1 MILISIHLIGHP
13 FLLFLHSPYPFA
25 YPFFSISIL
34 CSLTSFFHFLT
45 LLNFYR
51 LFSSPLPPF
60 SDFFSPLP
68 PFPLLLFF
76 ISIFFPPHPIQC
88 FPSFSF
94 TQFSSSSS
102 LLSLPRHLHYFRE
115 TPGNRKDPSAGC
127 RGRLEG
133 LTDSCFPE
141 QRPSTASHTRWY
153 LIGHWT
159 TENDSKRWKS

>member
-76 ISIFFPPHPIQC
+76 ISIFFPTSPYPM
-88 FPSFSF
+88 FPFFLFHSIFLLLF
-94 TQFSSSSS
+94 LAQPTEASS
-102 LLSLPRHLHYFRE
+102 LF
-115 TPGNRKDPSAGC
+115 PGNS
-127 RGRLEG
+127 
-133 LTDSCFPE
+133 
-141 QRPSTASHTRWY
+141 
-153 LIGHWT
+153 
-159 TENDSKRWKS
+159 WKSERPVCRMSRTSGGPD